1 MIDFLTFKT
10 FITPSLLVVMYIMGA
25 LVMPVVSYYIS
36 RWIVTRYFSKQKA
49 LFYANTTPKQRLV
62 LLLMFLGCFFCM
74 EIMWRIMYEFVVA
87 YFDMHAALMKL

>member
-36 RWIVTRYFSKQKA
+36 KWIVTRYFSKQKV

-74 EIMWRIMYEFVVA
+74 EIMWRIMFEFVVA